1 MKVLLATNNK
11 HKISEM
17 QSILTTVFGD
27 GLEIVTP
34 ADILEVPLEVE
45 ETGATLEENAYL
57 KAIALFSTTGI
68 PAIADDTGLEVHE
81 LNNQP
86 GVTSA
91 RYSGEHGNDAANR
104 QKVLTELSGNLNRNA
119 QFRTVICFH
128 DGVRTLFAEGVCKG
142 EILVE
147 EKGDKGFGYDSI
159 FVPLGSRHSFA
170 EMSASEKNAISHRG
184 LALQELVRVFNGY
197 DNAE

>member
-1 MKVLLATNNK
+1 M
-11 HKISEM
+11 
-17 QSILTTVFGD
+17 
-27 GLEIVTP
+27 
-34 ADILEVPLEVE
+34 
-45 ETGATLEENAYL
+45 
-57 KAIALFSTTGI
+57 
-68 PAIADDTGLEVHE
+68 
-81 LNNQP
+81 
-86 GVTSA
+86 
-91 RYSGEHGNDAANR
+91 
-104 QKVLTELSGNLNRNA
+104 LTELSGNLNRNA

>member
-86 GVTSA
+86 GVT
-91 RYSGEHGNDAANR
+91 
-104 QKVLTELSGNLNRNA
+104 
-119 QFRTVICFH
+119 
-128 DGVRTLFAEGVCKG
+128 
-142 EILVE
+142 
-147 EKGDKGFGYDSI
+147 
-159 FVPLGSRHSFA
+159 
-170 EMSASEKNAISHRG
+170 
-184 LALQELVRVFNGY
+184 
-197 DNAE
+197 